1 MPLTFYSRIMSWQL
15 LALSLTSFFS
25 NSLHVQWTTVFHLF
39 YQVCFCYI
47 RFNTWGL
54 FIWSCTQMA
63 QWMSQSP
70 VHQETVVL
78 YSRVEPEVLERAGW
92 NHQFCKKWPGK
103 GIDISV
109 LHFLFFVFTSSVFL
123 IKYFSELSTKGGGGT
138 GRPLPYV

>member
-1 MPLTFYSRIMSWQL
+1 
-15 LALSLTSFFS
+15 
-25 NSLHVQWTTVFHLF
+25 
-39 YQVCFCYI
+39 
-47 RFNTWGL
+47 
-54 FIWSCTQMA
+54 MA

-103 GIDISV
+103 GIDRSV

-123 IKYFSELSTKGGGGT
+123 IKYFSELSTKGGGM

>member
-1 MPLTFYSRIMSWQL
+1 
-15 LALSLTSFFS
+15 
-25 NSLHVQWTTVFHLF
+25 
-39 YQVCFCYI
+39 
-47 RFNTWGL
+47 
-54 FIWSCTQMA
+54 MA

-92 NHQFCKKWPGK
+92 NRQFCKKWPGK

-123 IKYFSELSTKGGGGT
+123 IKYFSELSTKGGGGRAGPSPT
-138 GRPLPYV
+138 CKSAPNLND